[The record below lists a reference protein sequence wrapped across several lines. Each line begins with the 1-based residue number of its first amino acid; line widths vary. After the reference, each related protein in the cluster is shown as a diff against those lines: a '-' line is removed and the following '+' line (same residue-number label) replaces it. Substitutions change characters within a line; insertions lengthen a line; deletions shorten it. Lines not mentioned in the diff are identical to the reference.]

1 MLCYLLIH
9 FDVMA
14 ECTDDDDT
22 TTTPDLL
29 EWSRQQYALRS
40 SVKQK
45 GKRSIHS
52 GMISLIT
59 PGMYLGNKAAASDF
73 ELLKKL
79 SIVAILNIGGGKCC
93 FPSEFEYYRIAIQDS
108 EEVKFSPFFED
119 ACNFSKLWKKRGVI
133 LFHCRGGMHRSP
145 CFLAAHLMKNEGL
158 SLKQALQVVSFGR
171 PIANP
176 TPHMIAELEE
186 FERSIHGIVSLKK

>member
-1 MLCYLLIH
+1 
-9 FDVMA
+9 MA
-14 ECTDDDDT
+14 ECTDDDNSII
-22 TTTPDLL
+22 PDLL
-29 EWSRQQYALRS
+29 EWSQHQYALHS

-45 GKRSIHS
+45 GKRIVHS
-52 GMISLIT
+52 GMISLMI
-59 PGMYLGNKAAASDF
+59 PGVYLGNKAAASDI
-73 ELLKKL
+73 ELLKRL

-93 FPSEFEYYRIAIQDS
+93 FPSEFEYHKIAIKDS

-119 ACNFSKLWKKRGVI
+119 ACNFSKLWKKRGAI

-158 SLKQALQVVSFGR
+158 SLNQALQVISLGR

-176 TPHMIAELEE
+176 TPHMIAELAE
-186 FERSIHGIVSLKK
+186 FESSINRIDSLKK